1 MPTNHYFQ
9 RGRSIGEVSEQNLI
23 EDLTIE
29 TLKIYGH
36 DILYMPR
43 TLVNRDTL
51 FEESELSKFTQAY
64 HLEMYMEPVEGF
76 EGEGDLFQKFGIE
89 VRDSATFVVSRRR
102 WEQQVE
108 SAKSYGGSFQL
119 DARPAEGDLLYF
131 PMTKSLFEIKFVE
144 HQNPFYQVGK
154 LHTYRLR
161 CELFEYSSE
170 QIDTGDTDIDA
181 LEDELTLDTL
191 LHQFKLET
199 GDNLVLED
207 GGSLILQTYTSRG
220 STVGGD
226 NADFVNIQAADQ
238 IIDFTESNPFGE
250 F

>member
-1 MPTNHYFQ
+1 MATNHYFQ

-43 TLVNRDTL
+43 TLVNRDTI
-51 FEESELSKFTQAY
+51 FDESALSKFTQAY

-89 VRDSATFVVSRRR
+89 IRDSANFVVSKRR

-108 SAKSYGGSFQL
+108 QAKKYGGSFQL
-119 DARPAEGDLLYF
+119 DVRPAEGDLLYF

-154 LHTYRLR
+154 LHTYRLQ

-170 QIDTGDTDIDA
+170 QLDTGNAEIDEIEDNLSVDTQ
-181 LEDELTLDTL
+181 LSE
-191 LHQFKLET
+191 FVLET
-199 GDNLVLED
+199 GDSFLLED
-207 GGSLILQTYTSRG
+207 GGSLILQSYG
-220 STVGGD
+220 IKPAVGGD
-226 NADFVNIQAADQ
+226 NADFVNIQAVDN
-238 IIDFTESNPFGE
+238 IIDFSENNPFGE
-250 F
+250 L

>member
-43 TLVNRDTL
+43 TLVNRDTI
-51 FEESELSKFTQAY
+51 FDESELSKFTQAY
-64 HLEMYMEPVEGF
+64 HLEMYMETLEDF

-89 VRDSATFVVSRRR
+89 IRDSATFVVSRRR

-108 SAKSYGGSFQL
+108 QAKRYGGSFQL
-119 DARPAEGDLLYF
+119 DVRPAEGDLLYF
-131 PMTKSLFEIKFVE
+131 PMTKSLMEIKFVE

-154 LHTYRLR
+154 LHTFRLQ

-170 QIDTGDTDIDA
+170 RLDTGNTEIDA
-181 LEDELTLDTL
+181 IEDNLSVDTQL
-191 LHQFKLET
+191 SEFTLET
-199 GDNLVLED
+199 GDSFLLED
-207 GGSLILQTYTSRG
+207 GGSLILQSYALKPA
-220 STVGGD
+220 VAGD
-226 NADFVNIQAADQ
+226 NADFVNIQAVDS
-238 IIDFTESNPFGE
+238 IIDFSENNPFGE
-250 F
+250 L

>member
-9 RGRSIGEVSEQNLI
+9 RGRSIGEVNEQNLI

-43 TLVNRDTL
+43 TLVNRDTI
-51 FEESELSKFTQAY
+51 FDESELSKFTQAY

-89 VRDSATFVVSRRR
+89 IRDSATFVVSKRR

-108 SAKSYGGSFQL
+108 QAKRYGGSFQL
-119 DARPAEGDLLYF
+119 DVRPAEGDLLYF
-131 PMTKSLFEIKFVE
+131 PMTKSLMEIKFVE

-154 LHTYRLR
+154 LHTFRLQ

-170 QIDTGDTDIDA
+170 RLDTGNTEIDA
-181 LEDELTLDTL
+181 IEDNLSVDTQL
-191 LHQFKLET
+191 SEFVLET
-199 GDNLVLED
+199 GDSFLLED
-207 GGSLILQTYTSRG
+207 GGSLILQSYAIKPA
-220 STVGGD
+220 VAGD
-226 NADFVNIQAADQ
+226 NADFVNIQAIDN
-238 IIDFTESNPFGE
+238 IIDFSENNPFGE
-250 F
+250 L